1 MAAAN
6 ANMNATAAGAL
17 DAREPESYSTTM
29 TLTGQY
35 VGGQRQGNIPTLQ
48 FDFAKMNNDRR
59 WSFNLPQPAGQVTYL
74 EKVGLKY
81 LLLPARNQYVEIT
94 PEEMG
99 FQLGSLMTPVAVIE
113 RLKSRG
119 QYENLGAEQVNGRT
133 AIKYRFTGAAD
144 TRTQAGTIQ
153 ADSFVYADQQT
164 GLPLRAEINSATT
177 SGATARI
184 VIETRDIQM
193 NPSPSLFEVP
203 ANLKKVTT
211 QELKQQVRGFID
223 AIQIFAEM
231 MRQQQ
236 ATPAPAPPPQAAANA
251 NR

>member
-1 MAAAN
+1 MRNSSRNSYIRQARSVILALLLSVAVLVLPGCAGPASNTNTTSNINTNLNANMAAAN

-74 EKVGLKY
+74 EKGGLKY

-94 PEEMG
+94 PEELG

-119 QYENLGAEQVNGRT
+119 QYENLGTEQVNGRT

-164 GLPLRAEINSATT
+164 GLPLRA
-177 SGATARI
+177 
-184 VIETRDIQM
+184 
-193 NPSPSLFEVP
+193 
-203 ANLKKVTT
+203 
-211 QELKQQVRGFID
+211 
-223 AIQIFAEM
+223 
-231 MRQQQ
+231 
-236 ATPAPAPPPQAAANA
+236 
-251 NR
+251 